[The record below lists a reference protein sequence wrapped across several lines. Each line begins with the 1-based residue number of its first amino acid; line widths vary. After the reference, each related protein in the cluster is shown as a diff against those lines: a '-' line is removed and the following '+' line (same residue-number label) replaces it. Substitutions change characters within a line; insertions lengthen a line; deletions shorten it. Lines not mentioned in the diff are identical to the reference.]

1 MVRAALAALVSRF
14 GDGLHAGGGTAD
26 RVDAVSAETISHCM
40 LFSCDAVGDF
50 DYCYGELYV
59 SELFGV
65 AAGRAAAGR
74 PISGMGRAAVVPR
87 VDSRKE
93 PDRCGWCDGS
103 STSAHEHWGGMA
115 RTIYA
120 AAQRV
125 RGLVPWI
132 GLLFHDGAAALDV
145 RAGTAAV

>member
-1 MVRAALAALVSRF
+1 M
-14 GDGLHAGGGTAD
+14 GL
-26 RVDAVSAETISHCM
+26 
-40 LFSCDAVGDF
+40 
-50 DYCYGELYV
+50 
-59 SELFGV
+59 
-65 AAGRAAAGR
+65 
-74 PISGMGRAAVVPR
+74 AAVVPR

-103 STSAHEHWGGMA
+103 SASAHEHWGGMA
-115 RTIYA
+115 REIYA

-145 RAGTAAV
+145 RARAAAARAACAGARTISHCKFLWIVCGDDARAL